1 MKIRKLF
8 VVLLV
13 LLVVLGLAGCGSGG
27 GSYDEPAG
35 GDDPVSIPNYLCFT
49 STGNSSIKMEVRDG
63 TPDSFP
69 TLKYSKDG
77 TTWEDFIVETT
88 TVELADGEKIYLRG
102 DNTPFAVEYGF
113 LNFVMTGS
121 IAASGNI
128 MSLVDKTCKSII
140 IPNDYCFYSLFYEC
154 TALTAAP
161 ELPATTLTVGCYE
174 GMFYGCTA
182 LTAAPKL
189 PATTLKED
197 CYAEM
202 FSGCTKLTVPPELP
216 ATNLSDYCYY
226 RMFSGCTALTAAP
239 ELPAEKLVYGC
250 YSRMFNNC
258 SKLSSIKVYFTDWN
272 SGEKSTESWV
282 WGVAYEGTFTCPSA
296 LPHSDFNSDKV
307 PKDPIDTWNVTT
319 F

>member
-8 VVLLV
+8 VVLLA

-69 TLKYSKDG
+69 DLKYSKDG
-77 TTWEDFIVETT
+77 TTWEDFVVETT

-128 MSLVDKTCKSII
+128 MSLVDKTCESVT
-140 IPNDYCFYSLFYEC
+140 IPNDACFYGLFYQC

-161 ELPATTLTVGCYE
+161 ELPATTLTNGCY
-174 GMFYGCTA
+174 G
-182 LTAAPKL
+182 L
-189 PATTLKED
+189 
-197 CYAEM
+197 
-202 FSGCTKLTVPPELP
+202 
-216 ATNLSDYCYY
+216 
-226 RMFSGCTALTAAP
+226 MFSGCTALTAAP

-250 YSRMFNNC
+250 YYRMFNEC

-272 SGEKSTESWV
+272 SEESSTDSWV
-282 WGVAYEGTFTCPSA
+282 WGVAASGTFTCPSA
-296 LPHSDFNSDKV
+296 LPHSDFNSNKV
-307 PKDPIDTWNVTT
+307 PKDSSNKWEVTT